1 MKILVSAFEPEEN
14 LGRAKATL
22 PLLLLSMFFF
32 SASPALGF
40 EAKPEKIPIP
50 SIERSYNPEVDRL
63 FEQYK
68 KDHGATKEHRVDPD
82 LRSQGKGPDTIIHK
96 EITEHGNT
104 KPGCESNAT
113 DLHCR
118 MNRIKELA
126 GSDDARKAWIMTHP
140 KQ

>member
-1 MKILVSAFEPEEN
+1 MSGFEPVEN
-14 LGRAKATL
+14 LGMTKATL
-22 PLLLLSMFFF
+22 ALMLLSIFFF

-50 SIERSYNPEVDRL
+50 GIERSYNPEIDRL

-68 KDHGATKEHRVDPD
+68 KDPAPTKEHRVDPD
-82 LRSQGKGPDTIIHK
+82 LRSQGKGPNTIIHK
-96 EITEHGNT
+96 ETTEHKNA
-104 KPGCESNAT
+104 KPGCESNSN

-118 MNRIKELA
+118 IDEFERRTL
-126 GSDDARKAWIMTHP
+126 GSEDARKAWIMTHP

>member
-1 MKILVSAFEPEEN
+1 MSGFKPVEN
-14 LGRAKATL
+14 LGMTKATL
-22 PLLLLSMFFF
+22 ALMLLSIFFF

-50 SIERSYNPEVDRL
+50 GIERSYNPEIDRL

-68 KDHGATKEHRVDPD
+68 KDPAPTKEHRVDHPD

-96 EITEHGNT
+96 ETTEHKNAE
-104 KPGCESNAT
+104 PGCESNSN
-113 DLHCR
+113 DPHCR
-118 MNRIKELA
+118 INEL
-126 GSDDARKAWIMTHP
+126 GRSEDARKAWIMTHP